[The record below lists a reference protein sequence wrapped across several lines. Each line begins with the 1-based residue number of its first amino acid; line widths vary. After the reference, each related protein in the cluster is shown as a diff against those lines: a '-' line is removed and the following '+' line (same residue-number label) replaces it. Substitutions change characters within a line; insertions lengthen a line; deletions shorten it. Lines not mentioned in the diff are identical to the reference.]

1 MIEIIIAIFV
11 IIVLYLYFKKQK
23 QIFLTNNEAFDNIV
37 VTKCD
42 DHY

>member
-1 MIEIIIAIFV
+1 MIEIIIAI
-11 IIVLYLYFKKQK
+11 IIIIILYLYFKNQK

-42 DHY
+42 EHY

>member
-11 IIVLYLYFKKQK
+11 IIVLYLYFKNQK

-42 DHY
+42 EHY